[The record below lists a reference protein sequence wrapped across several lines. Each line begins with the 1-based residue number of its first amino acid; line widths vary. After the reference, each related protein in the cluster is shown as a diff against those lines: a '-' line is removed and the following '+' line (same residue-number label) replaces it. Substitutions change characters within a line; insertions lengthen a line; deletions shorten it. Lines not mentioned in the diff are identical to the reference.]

1 METTGTKAP
10 PDEVDEA
17 AAATKKAVGR
27 LARLLGDEDR
37 AVLLKAASALAE
49 IGPFAVGPLA
59 AALPR
64 ASSPRH
70 RLAIMGALLSFGDQA
85 YVQVAAALTAAI
97 KREKDPF
104 VRAKAGAALAHL
116 IAGAIAADLA
126 AGAIAP
132 RATGAAR

>member
-1 METTGTKAP
+1 MATKGTKTP
-10 PDEVDEA
+10 PDEVDKAVA
-17 AAATKKAVGR
+17 AARKAVGR
-27 LARLLGDEDR
+27 LAKLLGDEDPT
-37 AVLLKAASALAE
+37 VLLKAASALAE

-116 IAGAIAADLA
+116 IASRIAVDLA
-126 AGAIAP
+126 AGASGP
-132 RATGAAR
+132 RAPVAAR